1 MNLRHIWIVFKKE
14 VKDIIRDK
22 RTVITSI
29 LVPMILIPGLNI
41 LVGGGAQKFVKD
53 MSENITFAL
62 SKNSQTPPIQE
73 LVTTRM
79 IKSNPNLKLVETSDP
94 VSALQEDKVRFI
106 LEFEA
111 DYAEKLQSGKP
122 FGIKILYFQSRDK
135 SAGAVEVMTRAVNDF
150 NRQVAIERIVALGGS
165 PELLDPAR
173 VEAKDI
179 SPKKTGGNSFLMM
192 ILPLM
197 ISILMASAG
206 IPAAT
211 DLIAGEK
218 ERNTFEPLL
227 TTKPHRLSILIGK
240 YLTVSLF
247 SVVSV
252 AAILAGIV
260 IGYLINPNSLTMGQ
274 NQNIAFSVD
283 ILAMILAILSA
294 VILGMTFAGI
304 QIALSTYAHSFKE
317 AQTYLSFL
325 IFAAMIPTYA
335 TMFMQPSDIPVYM
348 FLLPVLNTVA
358 AFKMVLGGAINY
370 AHLGMVIGSSLVYV
384 CISLAIAT
392 ALFKKE
398 KYLFRN

>member
-1 MNLRHIWIVFKKE
+1 MNLKHIWIVFKKE

-41 LVGGGAQKFVKD
+41 LVGGGAQKFVKE
-53 MSENITFAL
+53 MSENVTFAL
-62 SKNSQTPPIQE
+62 SQNSQTAAIQE
-73 LVTTRM
+73 LVTTRL
-79 IKSNPNLKLVETSDP
+79 IKSNPNLKLVEASDP
-94 VSALQEDKVRFI
+94 LDALKKDRIRFI
-106 LEFEA
+106 LELEA
-111 DYAEKLQSGKP
+111 DYAEKLQAGRP
-122 FGIKILYFQSRDK
+122 FGIRILYFQSRDK
-135 SAGAVEVMTRAVNDF
+135 SAGAVEVMARAVNEF
-150 NRQVAIERIVALGGS
+150 NRQVAVERISALGGR
-165 PELLDPAR
+165 PELLEPAR
-173 VEAKDI
+173 VETMDI
-179 SPKKTGGNSFLMM
+179 SPNNSGGNSFLML

-260 IGYLINPNSLTMGQ
+260 IGYLINPNSLTMGRDE
-274 NQNIAFSVD
+274 NVTFFVEP
-283 ILAMILAILSA
+283 LAMILAILSA

-304 QIALSTYAHSFKE
+304 QIALSTFARSFKE

-325 IFAAMIPTYA
+325 IFAAMIPAYA

-358 AFKMVLGGAINY
+358 AFKMVLGGVINY
-370 AHLGMVIGSSLVYV
+370 SHLAMALGSSLVYV

-392 ALFKKE
+392 TLFKKE

>member
-1 MNLRHIWIVFKKE
+1 MNVKHIWTVFKKE

-41 LVGGGAQKFVKD
+41 LVGGGAQKFVKE
-53 MSENITFAL
+53 MSENVTFAL
-62 SKNSQTPPIQE
+62 SQNSQTAAIQE
-73 LVTTRM
+73 LVTTRL
-79 IKSNPNLKLVETSDP
+79 IKSNPNLKLVESIDP
-94 VSALQEDKVRFI
+94 TTALQKDQIRFI
-106 LEFEA
+106 LEFDA
-111 DYAEKLQSGKP
+111 DYAEKMQAGKP

-135 SAGAVEVMTRAVNDF
+135 SAGAVDVMTRAINDF

-165 PELLDPAR
+165 PELLDP
-173 VEAKDI
+173 VQIKPQDI
-179 SPKKTGGNSFLMM
+179 SPKKAGNNTFLMM

-211 DLIAGEK
+211 DLVAGEK

-252 AAILAGIV
+252 AAILTGIV
-260 IGYLINPNSLTMGQ
+260 IGYIVNPNSLTMGQ
-274 NQNIAFSVD
+274 NQNVAFSVEP
-283 ILAMILAILSA
+283 LAMILAILSA

-304 QIALSTYAHSFKE
+304 QIALSTFAKSFKE

-335 TMFMQPSDIPVYM
+335 TMFMQPSGIPLYM

-358 AFKMVLGGAINY
+358 AFKMVLGGVINY
-370 AHLGMVIGSSLVYV
+370 PHLAMVLGSSLVYV
-384 CISLAIAT
+384 CISLAIAA